1 MHALAGRN
9 SELFG
14 IMLPA
19 FEDFDLLVAGEI
31 RVRDHIGRV
40 AKRAGRVE
48 QRFFVGFAIHSGPP
62 SGCTL
67 PIRLKRAGVR
77 PVPLK
82 LQQRERFAALAIS
95 REWIRLDAMSQPPA
109 DPDAFKRALA
119 ITTRAVAGEKDLDV
133 RFGGDIAGLSG
144 GRIVLPN
151 PGPEPSPQAAA
162 AVRGRADA
170 LALRLAHHDEGAH
183 VQALPP
189 GATARAIFHAAEQ
202 ARVEGLG
209 ARDMRGMAGNL
220 DAALVARC
228 RQKGWQRVEDR
239 QAAPMEEAVAMLVRE
254 RITGRPAPMEANG
267 LMTLWRSQ
275 LEALA
280 GPSLDALADNAAD
293 QNAFADLLRS
303 VIRDLDL
310 ADELGGDPDQSENP
324 DDQDD
329 GVDREQRSGEDQNSD
344 DGKEGDQPD
353 TPDASGTA
361 GDEEEINAEGEDA
374 DTRVEAMDDEGAAQT
389 AMRPNWHP
397 SGDANAKSYTVYTR
411 EFDEVIHA
419 QDQCDAEELERLRRY
434 LDNALKGM
442 DQVVGRLANRLQRR
456 LMAQQE
462 RAWKFDLEEGVL
474 DGSRLARVIADPS
487 LPLSYKQES
496 DTEFRDTIV
505 TLLLDNSGSM
515 RGRPIMVAAACA
527 DILARTL
534 ERCGVKTE
542 ILGFTTKAWKG
553 GRSKEKWLSD
563 GKPPN
568 PGRLND
574 LRHIIYKSADTPWRR
589 ARTNLGLM
597 MREGILKENIDGEA
611 LLWAWKRLGARPEQR
626 RILMVISDGAPVD
639 DGTQSA
645 NSAGYLERHLRETI
659 AQIENRSEVELLAI
673 GIGHDV
679 TRWYKRAVTI
689 NDVEQLGGAMTD
701 QLAAL
706 FEENGRGSGFGTG
719 SASPLQGLKKADW
732 ASLAGR

>member
-1 MHALAGRN
+1 
-9 SELFG
+9 
-14 IMLPA
+14 
-19 FEDFDLLVAGEI
+19 
-31 RVRDHIGRV
+31 
-40 AKRAGRVE
+40 
-48 QRFFVGFAIHSGPP
+48 
-62 SGCTL
+62 
-67 PIRLKRAGVR
+67 
-77 PVPLK
+77 
-82 LQQRERFAALAIS
+82 
-95 REWIRLDAMSQPPA
+95 MSQPPA

-119 ITTRAVAGEKDLDV
+119 ITTRAIAGEKDLDV
-133 RFGGDIAGLSG
+133 RYGGEIAGFSG

-151 PGPEPSPQAAA
+151 PGPEPSARAAA

-170 LALRLAHHDEGAH
+170 LALRLAHHDEAAH
-183 VQALPP
+183 VKALPP
-189 GATARAIFHAAEQ
+189 GATARAIFNAAEQ
-202 ARVEGLG
+202 ARVEGIG
-209 ARDMRGMAGNL
+209 AREMRGMAGNL
-220 DAALVARC
+220 EAALVARC

-239 QAAPMEEAVAMLVRE
+239 QAAPMEEALAMLVRE
-254 RITGRPAPMEANG
+254 RITGRPAPAEADG
-267 LMTLWRSQ
+267 LMQLWRDQ
-275 LEALA
+275 LESVA
-280 GPSLDALADNAAD
+280 GKSLDALAGKAD
-293 QNAFADLLRS
+293 DQDTFASLLRD

-310 ADELGGDPDQSENP
+310 ADELGGDPEQSDNP
-324 DDQDD
+324 EDEDE
-329 GVDREQRSGEDQNSD
+329 GVEREQRSGDDQDSEEGK
-344 DGKEGDQPD
+344 DGEQPD

-361 GDEEEINAEGEDA
+361 ADEEEINAQGEDA
-374 DTRVEAMDDEGAAQT
+374 DTRVDAMDDEGAAQT
-389 AMRPNWHP
+389 AMRPNWQP
-397 SGDANAKSYTVYTR
+397 SGDADAKAYRVYTR
-411 EFDEVIHA
+411 EFDETIQA
-419 QDQCDAEELERLRRY
+419 PDLCDAEELERLRRY
-434 LDNALKGM
+434 LDNALKGL
-442 DQVVGRLANRLQRR
+442 DQAVGRLANRLQRR

-474 DGSRLARVIADPS
+474 DASRLARVIADPTQT
-487 LPLSYKQES
+487 LSYKQES

-534 ERCGVKTE
+534 ERVGVKTE

-553 GRSKEKWLSD
+553 GRSKEKWLAD
-563 GKPPN
+563 GKPPQ

-574 LRHIIYKSADTPWRR
+574 LRHIVYKSADTPWRR
-589 ARTNLGLM
+589 ARVNLGLM
-597 MREGILKENIDGEA
+597 MREGLLKENIDGEA

-659 AQIENRSEVELLAI
+659 ALIESRSEVELLAI

-679 TRWYKRAVTI
+679 TRWYRRAVTI

-706 FEENGRGSGFGTG
+706 FDEDGGARGGF
-719 SASPLQGLKKADW
+719 SAAPSSPLQGLRKADW

>member
-1 MHALAGRN
+1 
-9 SELFG
+9 
-14 IMLPA
+14 
-19 FEDFDLLVAGEI
+19 
-31 RVRDHIGRV
+31 
-40 AKRAGRVE
+40 
-48 QRFFVGFAIHSGPP
+48 
-62 SGCTL
+62 
-67 PIRLKRAGVR
+67 
-77 PVPLK
+77 
-82 LQQRERFAALAIS
+82 
-95 REWIRLDAMSQPPA
+95 MSQPPA

-119 ITTRAVAGEKDLDV
+119 ITTRAIAGDRDVDV
-133 RFGGDIAGLSG
+133 RYGGEIAGLSG

-151 PGPEPSPQAAA
+151 PGPQPSAAAAA

-170 LALRLAHHDEGAH
+170 LALRLAHHDEAAH
-183 VQALPP
+183 VRALPP
-189 GATARAIFHAAEQ
+189 GATARAIFNAAEQ

-209 ARDMRGMAGNL
+209 ARDMRGMGDNL

-254 RITGRPAPMEANG
+254 RVTGRPAPIEANG
-267 LMTLWRSQ
+267 LMALWRDQ
-275 LEALA
+275 IENVA
-280 GPSLDALADNAAD
+280 GLSLDALAENAGD
-293 QNAFADLLRS
+293 QQAFADLLRT
-303 VIRDLDL
+303 VIQDLDL
-310 ADELGGDPDQSENP
+310 ADELGGDPEDSDNP
-324 DDQDD
+324 DDDD
-329 GVDREQRSGEDQNSD
+329 EGVDREQRTGDEDDDAQGDEGE
-344 DGKEGDQPD
+344 QPD
-353 TPDASGTA
+353 TPDAAGTA

-374 DTRVEAMDDEGAAQT
+374 DTRVDAMDDEGAAQT
-389 AMRPNWHP
+389 AMRPNWQP
-397 SGDANAKSYTVYTR
+397 AGEDNAKAYKVFTR
-411 EFDEVIHA
+411 EFDEVIQA
-419 QDQCDAEELERLRRY
+419 SDLCDSEELERLRKY
-434 LDNALKGM
+434 LDNALKGL
-442 DQVVGRLANRLQRR
+442 DQAVGRLANRLQRR

-553 GRSKEKWLSD
+553 GRSKEKWLAD
-563 GKPPN
+563 GKPPQ

-589 ARTNLGLM
+589 ARVNLGLM
-597 MREGILKENIDGEA
+597 MREGLLKENIDGEA

-626 RILMVISDGAPVD
+626 RIMMVISDGAPVD

-679 TRWYKRAVTI
+679 TRWYRRAVTI

-706 FEENGRGSGFGTG
+706 FDEDGGKAGGFSAAASGPM
-719 SASPLQGLKKADW
+719 SGLKRADW

>member
-1 MHALAGRN
+1 
-9 SELFG
+9 
-14 IMLPA
+14 
-19 FEDFDLLVAGEI
+19 
-31 RVRDHIGRV
+31 
-40 AKRAGRVE
+40 
-48 QRFFVGFAIHSGPP
+48 
-62 SGCTL
+62 
-67 PIRLKRAGVR
+67 
-77 PVPLK
+77 
-82 LQQRERFAALAIS
+82 
-95 REWIRLDAMSQPPA
+95 MSQPPA
-109 DPDAFKRALA
+109 DPDAFKRALT
-119 ITTRAVAGEKDLDV
+119 ITTRAVAGDKELDI
-133 RFGGDIAGLSG
+133 RFGGEIAGLSG

-151 PGPEPSPQAAA
+151 PGTQPSAEAAA
-162 AVRGRADA
+162 TVRGRADA
-170 LALRLAHHDEGAH
+170 LALRLAHHDETAH
-183 VQALPP
+183 VKGLPT
-189 GATARAIFHAAEQ
+189 GATARAIFNAAEQ

-209 ARDMRGMAGNL
+209 AREMKGMGDNL
-220 DAALVARC
+220 DAALIARC
-228 RQKGWQRVEDR
+228 RQKGWQAVTER

-254 RITGRPAPMEANG
+254 RVTGRETPMEAAG
-267 LMTLWRSQ
+267 LMTLWREQ
-275 LEALA
+275 IEDVA
-280 GPSLDALADNAAD
+280 GESLDALAKNAND
-293 QNAFADLLRS
+293 QQAFADLLRN
-303 VIRDLDL
+303 VIKDLDL
-310 ADELGGDPDQSENP
+310 ADELGGDPEDSDNP
-324 DDQDD
+324 EDEDE
-329 GVDREQRSGEDQNSD
+329 GVDREQRTGDQDEENP
-344 DGKEGDQPD
+344 GDQSEQPD

-361 GDEEEINAEGEDA
+361 GDEEEINADGEDA
-374 DTRVEAMDDEGAAQT
+374 DTRVDAMDDEGAAQT
-389 AMRPNWHP
+389 AMRPNWQP
-397 SGDANAKSYTVYTR
+397 SADTNAKAYKVFTR
-411 EFDEVIHA
+411 EYDEVIQA
-419 QDQCDAEELERLRRY
+419 PDLCDAEELERLRKY
-434 LDNALKGM
+434 LDNTLKGM

-462 RAWKFDLEEGVL
+462 RSWKFDLEEGVL
-474 DGSRLARVIADPS
+474 DGSRLARVIADPT

-553 GRSKEKWLSD
+553 GRSKEKWLSE
-563 GKPPN
+563 GKPPQ

-589 ARTNLGLM
+589 ARVNLGLM
-597 MREGILKENIDGEA
+597 MREGLLKENIDGEA

-689 NDVEQLGGAMTD
+689 NDVDQLGGAITD

-706 FEENGRGSGFGTG
+706 FDEDGGKGSGFGSVQG
-719 SASPLQGLKKADW
+719 GPMSGLKRADW
-732 ASLAGR
+732 ASLSGER

>member
-1 MHALAGRN
+1 
-9 SELFG
+9 
-14 IMLPA
+14 
-19 FEDFDLLVAGEI
+19 
-31 RVRDHIGRV
+31 
-40 AKRAGRVE
+40 
-48 QRFFVGFAIHSGPP
+48 
-62 SGCTL
+62 
-67 PIRLKRAGVR
+67 
-77 PVPLK
+77 
-82 LQQRERFAALAIS
+82 
-95 REWIRLDAMSQPPA
+95 MSQPPA

-119 ITTRAVAGEKDLDV
+119 ITTRAIAGEKDLDV
-133 RFGGDIAGLSG
+133 RYGGEIAGFSG

-151 PGPEPSPQAAA
+151 PGPEPSSKAAA

-170 LALRLAHHDEGAH
+170 LALRLAHHDEAAH
-183 VQALPP
+183 VKALPP

-209 ARDMRGMAGNL
+209 AREMRGMANNL
-220 DAALVARC
+220 EAALVARC

-239 QAAPMEEAVAMLVRE
+239 QAAPMEEALALLVRE
-254 RITGRPAPMEANG
+254 RITGRPAPAEAEG
-267 LMTLWRSQ
+267 LVALWRDQ
-275 LEALA
+275 LEDMASQ
-280 GPSLDALADNAAD
+280 SLDALASKAED
-293 QNAFADLLRS
+293 QTAFADLLRT

-310 ADELGGDPDQSENP
+310 ADELGGDPEASENP
-324 DDQDD
+324 EDEDE
-329 GVDREQRSGEDQNSD
+329 GVEREQRSGEDQDAD

-361 GDEEEINAEGEDA
+361 GDEDEINAEGEEA
-374 DTRVEAMDDEGAAQT
+374 DTRVDAMDDEGAAQT
-389 AMRPNWHP
+389 AMRPNWQP
-397 SGDANAKSYTVYTR
+397 SGDANAKAYRVFTR
-411 EFDEVIHA
+411 EFDEVIQA
-419 QDQCDAEELERLRRY
+419 PDLCDADELERLRRY
-434 LDNALKGM
+434 LDNALKGL

-474 DGSRLARVIADPS
+474 DASRLARVIADPTQT
-487 LPLSYKQES
+487 LSYKMES

-553 GRSKEKWLSD
+553 GRSKEKWLAE

-574 LRHIIYKSADTPWRR
+574 LRHIVYKSADTPWRR
-589 ARTNLGLM
+589 ARVNLGLM
-597 MREGILKENIDGEA
+597 MREGLLKENIDGEA
-611 LLWAWKRLGARPEQR
+611 LLWAWKRLGTRPEQR

-679 TRWYKRAVTI
+679 TRWYRRAVTI
-689 NDVEQLGGAMTD
+689 NDVEQLGGAMTE

-706 FEENGRGSGFGTG
+706 FDEDAAPRGSFSAGP
-719 SASPLQGLKKADW
+719 ASPLQGLRKADW